1 MKIHRMFVYI
11 RSAAF
16 IIVVTPK
23 LVLQQS
29 KYVTAKCT
37 ETLLPPPCIQFSLS
51 SPNLTLTVEW
61 SEPVQNKLYI
71 WSEPVQNKLYIWSEP
86 VQNKLYMH
94 LAVPFSLAYPVWNR
108 PASTFFCKK
117 CSLTTKMLRNKKIKL
132 TIIFPLSHLRY
143 HKKLDL
149 IELTVLTFGV
159 LDTHKQTPR
168 HARI

>member
-51 SPNLTLTVEW
+51 SPNLTLTVE
-61 SEPVQNKLYI
+61 